1 MVEDMGAFI
10 ADMPK
15 AELHVHLEGTLAP
28 ATIVELSERNDVAL
42 PYRSVADI
50 EAALDF
56 PDPFTANFLAM
67 YYEVM
72 EVLRTAEDFRRLT
85 YEFLRTCRDNN
96 VVYVETFFEP
106 QPHTERGVPFEAVI
120 EGIEEGRRDG
130 QAAFGVEARLVLYLD
145 RDRGADSA
153 REVLAQSRPYRD
165 SIIGVGMDGQRPENP
180 PVSFLEV
187 YRQARAEGYRLT
199 AHCNQNAT
207 DVVEH
212 IRQCLDPLGLDRID
226 HGYNVVDDPA
236 LIETVRSRGLCLT
249 LCPHRRPADPGPRRL
264 DALAR
269 MDALGLCVTINSDDP
284 GMFASGYLTEM
295 LTAVQ
300 AAAGLGADDLLRY
313 MTNAF
318 ESAWMAPADRDA
330 YLARLRA
337 HAARH
342 GVA

>member
-1 MVEDMGAFI
+1 MVEDMDAFI
-10 ADMPK
+10 AGMPK

-28 ATIVELSERNDVAL
+28 ATIVELSRRNDVTL
-42 PYRSVADI
+42 PYRTVADI

-72 EVLRTAEDFRRLT
+72 EVLRTAEDFRQLT
-85 YEFLRTCRDNN
+85 YGFLRTCRDNN

-106 QPHTERGVPFEAVI
+106 QPHTERGVPFEAMM
-120 EGIEEGRRDG
+120 EGIEEGRRAG
-130 QAAFGVEARLVLYLD
+130 QAAFGVEARLLLYLD
-145 RDRGADSA
+145 RDRGVESA
-153 REVLAQSRPYRD
+153 REARAQSRPYRD
-165 SIIGVGMDGQRPENP
+165 SVIGVGMDGQRPENP
-180 PVSFLEV
+180 PISFLEV
-187 YRQARAEGYRLT
+187 YREARDEGYRLT

-207 DVVEH
+207 DIVEH
-212 IRQCLDPLGLDRID
+212 IRQCLDPLALDRID
-226 HGYNVVDDPA
+226 HGYNVLDDPA
-236 LIETVRSRGLCLT
+236 LVEAVRGRGLCLT

-269 MDALGLCVTINSDDP
+269 LDALGVCVTINSDDP
-284 GMFASGYLTEM
+284 GMFASGYLTQM

-300 AAAGLGADDLLRY
+300 AAASLGAGDLLRY

-318 ESAWMAPADRDA
+318 ESAWMPRAEKDSH
-330 YLARLRA
+330 LARLQD
-337 HAARH
+337 HAARY